1 MAERVFQHP
10 AKGGET
16 GKMNR
21 MYGEF
26 AHLWTLIS
34 APEEYAEEARYWR
47 EGLLLVG
54 VLSG

>member
-26 AHLWTLIS
+26 AHLWMLIS

-47 EGLLLVG
+47 EGLLLAG
-54 VLSG
+54 VLRG